1 MATAARSSGV
11 RSEDDSGLKH
21 MTQPVVSSGVENDA
35 VARLLARAEAVADQW
50 AELAAETDATPAF
63 PTRAFE
69 RIAEADLLAA
79 PVSQDLG
86 GAGLD
91 GSAAT
96 RSELLTLLK
105 TVGRGDLSV
114 GRLYEGH
121 VNALQLIQTF
131 GRPEQLAVWAADACA
146 RQLLFGVWNTEAGD
160 GVKLFPL
167 EGGRFR
173 LVGAKTFASGA
184 GNVQRPIVTGTLP
197 DGGWQMVVVPAD
209 EVNVA
214 IDPSWWRPL
223 GMQAST
229 SYKIDFSGVEL
240 GAEYLLGEPGDYF
253 LQPWFFG
260 GAIRFAAVQLG
271 GAEALLNETRRFLQS
286 LDSTGDP
293 YQQARIAEG
302 AIAIESGNLWLR
314 GAAQAVD
321 IGPERDTR
329 SDIERIVS
337 YANMTRLAIE
347 TICLDVIRLTERA
360 VGARGLL
367 QPLPIERIIRD
378 LTLYLR
384 QPAPDAALASVGRM
398 MLERATP
405 VHEVWRD

>member
-1 MATAARSSGV
+1 MATTARSSGV
-11 RSEDDSGLKH
+11 RSEDDSGVRH
-21 MTQPVVSSGVENDA
+21 MAQQAVSGGVANDPIA
-35 VARLLARAEAVADQW
+35 CVLAQAETVAGQC
-50 AELAAETDATPAF
+50 AELAAETDTGQAF

-69 RIAEADLLAA
+69 LIAEADLLAA
-79 PVSQDLG
+79 PVSQELG
-86 GAGLD
+86 GVGLD
-91 GSAAT
+91 GSAAA
-96 RSELLTLLK
+96 RLELLTLLK

-131 GRPEQLAVWAADACA
+131 GRPEQLAAWAADACE
-146 RQLLFGVWNTEAGD
+146 RQLLFGVWNTEAGG
-160 GVKLFPL
+160 GVKLIPLDGGRYRL
-167 EGGRFR
+167 EGT
-173 LVGAKTFASGA
+173 KTFASGA
-184 GNVQRPIVTGTLP
+184 GNVQRPIVTGALP

-209 EVNVA
+209 EVNVT

-240 GAEYLLGEPGDYF
+240 GSECLLGAPGDYF

-260 GAIRFAAVQLG
+260 GAVRFAAVHLG
-271 GAEALLNETRRFLQS
+271 GAESLLNETRRYLQA
-286 LDSTGDP
+286 LDRTGDP
-293 YQQARIAEG
+293 YQQARVAEG
-302 AIAIESGNLWLR
+302 ALAIESGNLWLR

-321 IGPERDTR
+321 IGPDQDTR
-329 SDIERIVS
+329 SDIDRMVN

-384 QPAPDAALASVGRM
+384 QPAPDAALASVGRL
-398 MLERATP
+398 MLERTTP
-405 VHEVWRD
+405 VHEVWRG

>member
-1 MATAARSSGV
+1 VRRVTQQTVTDEVANDPAGV
-11 RSEDDSGLKH
+11 
-21 MTQPVVSSGVENDA
+21 
-35 VARLLARAEAVADQW
+35 LARAEAVAEQC
-50 AELAAETDATPAF
+50 AGLAAETDAGQMF
-63 PTRAFE
+63 PTGAYE
-69 RIAEADLLAA
+69 RIAEAGLLAA
-79 PVSQDLG
+79 PVSQELG

-96 RSELLTLLK
+96 RLELLALLK
-105 TVGRGDLSV
+105 TMGRGDLSV

-131 GRPEQLAVWAADACA
+131 GRPEQLGTWAADACE
-146 RQLLFGVWNTEAGD
+146 RGLLFGVWNTEAGD
-160 GVKLFPL
+160 GVKIIPL
-167 EGGRFR
+167 DGGRYR
-173 LVGAKTFASGA
+173 LEGAKTFASGA
-184 GNVQRPIVTGTLP
+184 GNVQRPIVTGALP
-197 DGGWQMVVVPAD
+197 DGGWQMVIVPAD
-209 EVNVA
+209 EVSVA

-240 GAEYLLGEPGDYF
+240 GAEWLLGEPGDYF

-260 GAIRFAAVQLG
+260 GAIRFAAVHLG
-271 GAEALLNETRRFLQS
+271 GAESLLNETRRFLQA
-286 LDSTGDP
+286 LDRTGDP
-293 YQQARIAEG
+293 YQQARVAEG
-302 AIAIESGNLWLR
+302 AMAIESGNLWLR
-314 GAAQAVD
+314 GAAQTVD
-321 IGPERDTR
+321 IAPGGGAR
-329 SDIERIVS
+329 SDIDRMVN

-384 QPAPDAALASVGRM
+384 QPAPDAALASVGRL
-398 MLERATP
+398 MLERTSP

>member
-1 MATAARSSGV
+1 MTRNTVTDGVANDSVSGV
-11 RSEDDSGLKH
+11 
-21 MTQPVVSSGVENDA
+21 
-35 VARLLARAEAVADQW
+35 LARAEAVAKQC
-50 AELAAETDATPAF
+50 AELAAETDAGQVF

-69 RIAEADLLAA
+69 LAAEAGLLAA
-79 PVSQDLG
+79 PVAQELG

-131 GRPEQLAVWAADACA
+131 GRPEQLAAWAADACE

-160 GVKLFPL
+160 GVKLIPL
-167 EGGRFR
+167 DGGRYR
-173 LVGAKTFASGA
+173 LEGAKTFASGA
-184 GNVQRPIVTGTLP
+184 GNVQRPIVTGALP
-197 DGGWQMVVVPAD
+197 DGCWQMVVVPAN
-209 EVNVA
+209 EVSVE

-240 GAEYLLGEPGDYF
+240 GGECLLGQPGDYF

-271 GAEALLNETRRFLQS
+271 GAESLLDETRRYLQA
-286 LDSTGDP
+286 LGRTTDP
-293 YQQARIAEG
+293 YQQARVADG
-302 AIAIESGNLWLR
+302 TIAIESGNLWLQ

-321 IGPERDTR
+321 IGPHRDAR
-329 SDIERIVS
+329 SDVDRMVG

-384 QPAPDAALASVGRM
+384 QPAPDAALASVGRLV
-398 MLERATP
+398 LERTSQ

>member
-1 MATAARSSGV
+1 MAQQAMSDELVHVLAQA
-11 RSEDDSGLKH
+11 E
-21 MTQPVVSSGVENDA
+21 M
-35 VARLLARAEAVADQW
+35 VAERC
-50 AELAAETDATPAF
+50 AELAAGTDTARTF

-69 RIAEADLLAA
+69 LIADAGLLAA
-79 PVSQDLG
+79 PVSQQLG

-91 GSAAT
+91 GGAAT
-96 RSELLTLLK
+96 RSEMLTLLK

-131 GRPEQLAVWAADACA
+131 GRPEQIAAWAADACE
-146 RQLLFGVWNTEAGD
+146 RRLLFGVWNTEAGD
-160 GVKLFPL
+160 GVKLFPI
-167 EGGRFR
+167 EGGRYR
-173 LVGAKTFASGA
+173 LEGAKTFASGA
-184 GNVQRPIVTGTLP
+184 GNVQRPIVTGALP
-197 DGGWQMVVVPAD
+197 DGGWQMLVVPAD
-209 EVNVA
+209 EISA
-214 IDPSWWRPL
+214 SIDSSWWRPL

-240 GAEYLLGEPGDYF
+240 EPECLLGEPGDYF
-253 LQPWFFG
+253 RQPWFFG

-286 LDSTGDP
+286 LDRSGDP
-293 YQQARIAEG
+293 YQQARVAEA
-302 AIAIESGNLWLR
+302 AIAVESGNLWLQ

-321 IGPERDTR
+321 LGPERDKTG
-329 SDIERIVS
+329 DINRMVN

-384 QPAPDAALASVGRM
+384 QPAPDAALASVGR
-398 MLERATP
+398 LVLDGQKPAHRLW
-405 VHEVWRD
+405 HD

>member
-1 MATAARSSGV
+1 
-11 RSEDDSGLKH
+11 

-35 VARLLARAEAVADQW
+35 VARLLARAEAVAGQC

-286 LDSTGDP
+286 LDRTGDL

-321 IGPERDTR
+321 FGLGRHTR
-329 SDIERIVS
+329 SDIDRMVN